1 MSDGFFTSA
10 VADDDY
16 QPPVID
22 TSVAHQARVYDY
34 WLGGKDNFAAD
45 REVGD
50 KAIQASP
57 DLPAVARANR
67 AFLGRAVRFLA
78 GEAGIRQFLD
88 IGTGGAPRL
97 PWRVRPQGRMLGMG
111 SGMKHPPELR
121 ERAVQMV
128 FDLRKESG
136 TDRGAIVRVAERL
149 GVNSETLRG
158 WLKTAEI
165 DSGKRAGTT
174 SDDKKRIAELEREL
188 REANRAIEILKAAST
203 YFARELGPQLPR

>member
-1 MSDGFFTSA
+1 
-10 VADDDY
+10 
-16 QPPVID
+16 
-22 TSVAHQARVYDY
+22 
-34 WLGGKDNFAAD
+34 
-45 REVGD
+45 
-50 KAIQASP
+50 
-57 DLPAVARANR
+57 
-67 AFLGRAVRFLA
+67 
-78 GEAGIRQFLD
+78 
-88 IGTGGAPRL
+88 
-97 PWRVRPQGRMLGMG
+97 MLGMG

-158 WLKTAEI
+158 WVKTAEI
-165 DSGKRAGTT
+165 DSGKRAGTA

-188 REANRAIEILKAAST
+188 REANRAIEILKAASA

>member
-1 MSDGFFTSA
+1 MLF
-10 VADDDY
+10 
-16 QPPVID
+16 
-22 TSVAHQARVYDY
+22 
-34 WLGGKDNFAAD
+34 
-45 REVGD
+45 
-50 KAIQASP
+50 
-57 DLPAVARANR
+57 
-67 AFLGRAVRFLA
+67 
-78 GEAGIRQFLD
+78 
-88 IGTGGAPRL
+88 GAPRL

-158 WLKTAEI
+158 WVKTAEI